1 MIETIIYLLI
11 LLELVFVG
19 TIDIKF
25 KKISNYWSLIHLFTA
40 IIFYFKLRYIYPF
53 SWEIFIFPGIFLI
66 GGFILFLLN
75 IMGAGDSKFLA
86 TLFLIIPLEYHLPF
100 MEKIIL
106 STMITGGLLM
116 LLRMIKSIETL
127 GSYLISGYWFGLKSM
142 MKSSFSFAPV
152 VAVAWILL
160 GLHLW

>member
-1 MIETIIYLLI
+1 
-11 LLELVFVG
+11 
-19 TIDIKF
+19 
-25 KKISNYWSLIHLFTA
+25 
-40 IIFYFKLRYIYPF
+40 
-53 SWEIFIFPGIFLI
+53 
-66 GGFILFLLN
+66 
-75 IMGAGDSKFLA
+75 MGAGDSKFLA
-86 TLFLIIPLEYHLPF
+86 TLFLIIPLEYHLLF

-106 STMITGGLLM
+106 STMITGGLLV